1 MNWIPRNLRFSPEF
15 RAKRREEDT
24 FNRELRAENYNRKM
38 QMLADIHAE
47 IFPSRNQDS
56 IEISNE
62 ELRDLTRKTRGNR
75 HYGKYALKWK
85 YLATYNVAV

>member
-1 MNWIPRNLRFSPEF
+1 MNWIPRNVRFSSEF
-15 RAKRREEDT
+15 RAKRREEDN
-24 FNRELRAENYNRKM
+24 FKRELRRENYESKM
-38 QMLADIHAE
+38 KMLSDIRSE

-56 IEISNE
+56 VEISNE

-75 HYGKYALKWK
+75 HYGKYSLKWK

>member
-1 MNWIPRNLRFSPEF
+1 MNWIPRSLRFSPEY

-24 FNRELRAENYNRKM
+24 FKRELRSENYSRKM
-38 QMLADIHAE
+38 QMLADIRSE
-47 IFPSRNQDS
+47 IFPSRKDDS

-75 HYGKYALKWK
+75 NFGKYALKWK